1 MSWQLFVNAV
11 ADDRSA
17 NMKRERVLMLMVLV
31 ITYRLRGILL
41 GDVRLQLEDGPRQLT
56 AYLEVFVLGRWRLD
70 DQLNIS
76 SSGAARWLRLL
87 LLLHVVQMCKSV
99 EL

>member
-17 NMKRERVLMLMVLV
+17 NMKRERVLML

-56 AYLEVFVLGRWRLD
+56 AYLEVFVLGRGRLD

>member
-56 AYLEVFVLGRWRLD
+56 AYLEVFVLGRGRLD